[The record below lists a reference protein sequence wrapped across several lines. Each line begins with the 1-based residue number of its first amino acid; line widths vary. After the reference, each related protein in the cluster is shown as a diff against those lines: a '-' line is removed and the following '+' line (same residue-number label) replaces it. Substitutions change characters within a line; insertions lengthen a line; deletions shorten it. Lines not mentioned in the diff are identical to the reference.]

1 MNNLRED
8 QLHWARMLK
17 NATPGGAK
25 PVPTIDLVN
34 VVEQEPLEFNS
45 SDLLGCDIESDPIEI
60 ESDPIAMDTHTNS
73 LGKCTVC
80 HKTRRLWSGV
90 CGWCGADPEDFEE
103 E

>member
-1 MNNLRED
+1 MSDLRED
-8 QLHWARMLK
+8 QLRWAGWIK

-25 PVPTIDLVN
+25 AVPTIELTDV

-45 SDLLGCDIESDPIEI
+45 SDLLGCSIEEVGLDPV
-60 ESDPIAMDTHTNS
+60 DTHTNS

-80 HKTRRLWSGV
+80 RKTRRLWSGV
-90 CGWCGADPEDFEE
+90 CGWCGADPDDFEE